1 MNSIIVVED
10 EELILELMVDVLELY
25 GYTVRPFIRA
35 DLAWQ
40 FIQACDHPLRL
51 LITDLK
57 MPGTIDGVE
66 LVKLVHQLHPDIPV
80 VVASG
85 FHSASETL
93 ADEGVV
99 WLPKPFNID
108 QLHTICQ
115 RLAPLPLIPLG

>member
-10 EELILELMVDVLELY
+10 EELILELMVNVLELY
-25 GYTVRPFIRA
+25 GYTVRPFISA

-40 FIQACDHPLRL
+40 FVQACDHTQRL

-57 MPGTIDGVE
+57 MPCTIDGVE

-99 WLPKPFNID
+99 WLPKPFNMD

-115 RLAPLPLIPLG
+115 RLAPLP